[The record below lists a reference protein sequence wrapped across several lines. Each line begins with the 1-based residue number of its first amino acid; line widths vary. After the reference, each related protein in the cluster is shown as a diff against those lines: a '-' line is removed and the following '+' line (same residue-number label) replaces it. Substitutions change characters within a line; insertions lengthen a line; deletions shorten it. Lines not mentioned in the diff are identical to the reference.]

1 MHTLHT
7 HITYNTLTHAHYT
20 SLVYRKCTGIILLF
34 GYFVEL
40 AASNNRYSE
49 KMMNVKHSEQE
60 LINLA
65 WKVKELSEL
74 NEMGRKLYANITQLI
89 AKINHNDAV
98 WEVENVP
105 CQLSIIRK
113 DLVIFIKGVT
123 RHQRTA
129 ATHVLV
135 FMISSEERRKKPYA
149 LPVQCL
155 PYKGLADS
163 TVRQLANKIIQEMSK
178 RQMKVAGEVLYMYVI
193 LDLQHCFTCAFL
205 HLYLG
210 FVTDGEWNSLRTKGN
225 TRPLSVLQIR
235 ADVRAKYSR
244 MGFKTM
250 SGMIMPL
257 CMYMYCSCFE
267 MHSKLQY
274 LSCML

>member
-1 MHTLHT
+1 M
-7 HITYNTLTHAHYT
+7 
-20 SLVYRKCTGIILLF
+20 
-34 GYFVEL
+34 
-40 AASNNRYSE
+40 
-49 KMMNVKHSEQE
+49 
-60 LINLA
+60 
-65 WKVKELSEL
+65 KELSEL

-89 AKINHNDAV
+89 AKINNNDAV

-210 FVTDGEWNSLRTKGN
+210 FVTDGEWNSLRTKC
-225 TRPLSVLQIR
+225 
-235 ADVRAKYSR
+235 VRA
-244 MGFKTM
+244 
-250 SGMIMPL
+250 
-257 CMYMYCSCFE
+257 
-267 MHSKLQY
+267 HV
-274 LSCML
+274 